1 MATIQVGE
9 IMSSQV
15 ITVPTTAPVDEV
27 ARILRERQI
36 TGLPV
41 LDEQERVVGVIS
53 DIDIVTRRGAVASEI
68 MSPEVISVTA
78 ETDVEAVVAILANRR
93 IRRVPVLAEGQ
104 LVGIVSRSDL
114 VRLFQNTR
122 WACGRCG
129 YFERGFTRPTVCS
142 ACSST
147 EITLQRENQG
157 S

>member
-9 IMSSQV
+9 FMTSEV
-15 ITVPTTAPVDEV
+15 ITVPTTMPVEEV
-27 ARILRERQI
+27 ARVLRERQI

-41 LDEQERVVGVIS
+41 LDERDRVVGVVS
-53 DIDIVTRRGAVASEI
+53 DIDIVSRRGAVASDI
-68 MSPEVISVTA
+68 MSPEVISVTT
-78 ETDVEAVVAILANRR
+78 ETDAEAVVAIMANRR

-104 LVGIVSRSDL
+104 LVGIVSRTDL
-114 VRLFQNTR
+114 VRLFQVTR
-122 WACGRCG
+122 WACDRCG

-147 EITLQRENQG
+147 DITLQRENQG

>member
-9 IMSSQV
+9 FMTADV
-15 ITVPTTAPVDEV
+15 ITVPTTMPVEQV
-27 ARILRERQI
+27 ARVLRERQI

-41 LDEQERVVGVIS
+41 LDDRDRVVGVVS
-53 DIDIVTRRGAVASEI
+53 DIDIVTRRGAVAADI

-114 VRLFQNTR
+114 VRLFQVTR
-122 WACGRCG
+122 WSCVRCG

-142 ACSST
+142 ACGSID
-147 EITLQRENQG
+147 ITLQREDQG